1 MTQQGQRSVV
11 GVRLARSGP
20 VLFFEAAGLDLALHD
35 RVVVPVEGGSSTG
48 VVVVAPRQ
56 VIHNDLRPDLPAAVR
71 KASSAE

>member
-20 VLFFEAAGLDLALHD
+20 VLFFDAADLDLAFHD
-35 RVVVPVEGGSSTG
+35 RVVVPVEGGDATG

-56 VIHNDLRPDLPAAVR
+56 VIHNDLRPDLPSVVR
-71 KASSAE
+71 KAGPAE